1 MSLSAGKI
9 KTRRMQ
15 INFINYC
22 VKHICRKKNIPYNLL
37 YGRIR
42 LHVLKGGKK
51 HEAKIF
57 LLLED
62 ILPPIWPQNK
72 IIIGFLKKKIL
83 LIILIIVIN
92 GI

>member
-1 MSLSAGKI
+1 MGVSVCMC
-9 KTRRMQ
+9 RR
-15 INFINYC
+15 
-22 VKHICRKKNIPYNLL
+22 V
-37 YGRIR
+37 
-42 LHVLKGGKK
+42 GKK

>member
-1 MSLSAGKI
+1 MGVSVCMC
-9 KTRRMQ
+9 RR
-15 INFINYC
+15 
-22 VKHICRKKNIPYNLL
+22 VD
-37 YGRIR
+37 
-42 LHVLKGGKK
+42 KK